1 MDGVRSQSVAGA
13 ETVTKKGHRYG
24 TVLHIQEMRFGR
36 RTIAPRLHNP
46 DMLKLAEA
54 YGLQGIRAKDPGELR
69 VEVPVGLM
77 PQIET
82 AMGKQAQAET

>member
-1 MDGVRSQSVAGA
+1 
-13 ETVTKKGHRYG
+13 
-24 TVLHIQEMRFGR
+24 
-36 RTIAPRLHNP
+36 
-46 DMLKLAEA
+46 MLKLAEA

>member
-1 MDGVRSQSVAGA
+1 
-13 ETVTKKGHRYG
+13 
-24 TVLHIQEMRFGR
+24 
-36 RTIAPRLHNP
+36 
-46 DMLKLAEA
+46 MLKLAEA

-82 AMGKQAQAET
+82 AMGTTDDSSRTVKSSPDLRLPS